1 MILKDL
7 QICKSPKN
15 FLLVPDK
22 TQKQQAWNI
31 LCKLQPE
38 AHVLLSMSSSQSCD
52 NLLKLVLSWCGFPA
66 V

>member
-31 LCKLQPE
+31 VQAAARSTCTIEHEQQP
-38 AHVLLSMSSSQSCD
+38 VL
-52 NLLKLVLSWCGFPA
+52 
-66 V
+66 